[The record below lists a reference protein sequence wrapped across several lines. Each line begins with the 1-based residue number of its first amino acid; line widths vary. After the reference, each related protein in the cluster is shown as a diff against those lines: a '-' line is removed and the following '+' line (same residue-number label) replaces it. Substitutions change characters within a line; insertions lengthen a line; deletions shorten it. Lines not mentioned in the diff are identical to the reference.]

1 MKLNFLMVLKF
12 KILRRLLIFEII
24 VANKKNKF
32 MSKVEDFLT
41 QEEEQ
46 EIVEAIRLAE
56 KNTSGEIRVHLEKT
70 TSIDTYDRAME
81 VFHLLKMDETTLKNG
96 VLIYLAVEDRT
107 FVICGDQG
115 INDIVGH
122 DFWDSTRDVM
132 IAHFKEGNYKQG
144 LVDGIL
150 RAGEQLKT
158 HFPYQEGGTNELS
171 NEISKG

>member
-1 MKLNFLMVLKF
+1 
-12 KILRRLLIFEII
+12 
-24 VANKKNKF
+24 

-46 EIVEAIRLAE
+46 EIVEAIRVAE

-70 TSIDTYDRAME
+70 TELDAFDRALE
-81 VFHLLKMDETTLKNG
+81 VFNELKMDETQLKNG
-96 VLIYLAVEDRT
+96 VLIYLAVEDKT

-115 INDIVGH
+115 INDVVTN
-122 DFWDSTRDVM
+122 DFWDTTKEAMV
-132 IAHFKEGNYKQG
+132 AHFKNGNYKQG

-150 RAGEQLKT
+150 IAGEQLKK
-158 HFPYQEGGTNELS
+158 HFPWSEDDTNELS